1 MTSKSGP
8 QPGKS
13 PPKTGLFRSR
23 ILDGIVYLSRRQA
36 VVVVAV
42 TAVLVG
48 FSLYYIRDIPIRS
61 SYLDLLP
68 RQDPLIEKYRAKE
81 EELTATD
88 YAAILLSL
96 TAPPEDAEEGK
107 ARLRTAADRLITILL
122 RSPEITRA
130 SYRIGEEITYPEELL
145 LFQKLTPEDL
155 TALQESAEETMA
167 VLSQLPPPEV
177 QRLPALTGFD
187 PAQLQLADTDQLLSQ
202 VEELVALGEAGL
214 DVLGVL
220 PQLQGPLHRAAEV
233 IRRVEGAPARGTTPA
248 GTELFSQDGTKL
260 VLQVWPAQPVY
271 TGLTYCQEIHRLLTE
286 AVSQAELPDLGVE
299 AAITGPYTMV
309 TETNAV
315 IRDDMNFTTWISSAG
330 VLVLLSLTFA
340 SLSLTLVALFP
351 LLVSALFTIAWA
363 KLAVGGFN
371 LVTTFLPALVLGLG
385 IDFSIHLLARYVEER
400 QAGRSVGGALAVAMR
415 RKGEGSLAAALTT
428 AGVFLALLVSRSRAL
443 EEMGVIMTM
452 GIVVA
457 FLAAMLLT
465 PSLIVLGYVAL
476 RRRFREWIPFRR
488 ESLARGYRNLL
499 LQRRAVVTI
508 TIGLTLALSYQ
519 VSQIE
524 FRFASKQLAPRTH
537 AAEVAQEI
545 LRELPGEVTFGD
557 QFVFFVKDPAQL
569 GTLEEALAENPLV
582 TGIDSLRQLLPQELL
597 RGKASLQDV
606 PIQEMVSALEG
617 LEAALSRWDEL
628 RRDLAQLAPA
638 LSSLEFVSLLA
649 GDAETATRISGLL
662 PRLAELHREM
672 GDIDAPAL
680 LELARQLVADA
691 KVIQEFL
698 GRLAALPDEPGLLR
712 ALVEVLPEQLKEVY
726 YSPTSQAFLLRA
738 QMSPRLYEGDNLEA
752 FVQWAQGLG
761 VEFYGVPEV
770 QARLEAYM
778 KRDFAWSTGVAVF
791 LIGLLVWRSFG
802 RWREAALAISPLVIG
817 YLWMLA
823 GMRLMGIAFNFTNI
837 VISPLLIGIG
847 VDSAIHILHRIEEER
862 RAGHKHP
869 HAQGAAATLVPIL
882 STSLTTMLVF
892 GTLIAARTPGL
903 RQLGISALLGLGF
916 TLLASLL
923 FLPCA
928 AAWLDETRQGD

>member
-8 QPGKS
+8 QPEKI
-13 PPKTGLFRSR
+13 PPKARSFRSR
-23 ILDGIVYLSRRQA
+23 ILDGIVFLSRRQA

-48 FSLYYIRDIPIRS
+48 LSLYYVRDIPIRS

-68 RQDPLIEKYRAKE
+68 RRDPLIEKYRAKE

-96 TAPPEDAEEGK
+96 TAPPEDAEAGK
-107 ARLRTAADRLITILL
+107 ARLRAAADRLITALL

-155 TALQESAEETMA
+155 TALQESAEETLA
-167 VLSQLPPPEV
+167 LLSRLSLPEI
-177 QRLPALTGFD
+177 QRLPRLSELD
-187 PAQLQLADTDQLLSQ
+187 PAQLQGATTDQLLSR
-202 VEELVALGEAGL
+202 VDELLTLGEVGL
-214 DVLGVL
+214 QVLGVL

-233 IRRVEGAPARGTTPA
+233 IRRVEWAPVRGVSPG

-260 VLQVWPAQPVY
+260 VLQVWPAQPAY
-271 TGLTYCQEIHRLLTE
+271 TGLTYCQKIHRLLSE
-286 AVSQAELPDLGVE
+286 AVSQAGLSELDVA

-315 IRDDMNFTTWISSAG
+315 IRDDMHFTTWISSAG

-340 SLSLTLVALFP
+340 SLFLTLVALFP

-400 QAGRSVGGALAVAMR
+400 QAGRSVGGALAVAIR
-415 RKGEGSLAAALTT
+415 RKGEASLAAALTT
-428 AGVFLALLVSRSRAL
+428 AAVFLALLVSRSRAL
-443 EEMGVIMTM
+443 EEMGVIMTV

-465 PSLIVLGYVAL
+465 PSLIVLGYVAF
-476 RRRFREWIPFRR
+476 RRRFREWMPLRR

-499 LQRRAVVTI
+499 PQRRAVVAI

-519 VSQIE
+519 VSQME
-524 FRFASKQLAPRTH
+524 FRFASKQLAPRTR

-545 LRELPGEVTFGD
+545 LRELPGEVAFGD

-569 GTLEEALAENPLV
+569 GALEEALAENPLV
-582 TGIDSLRQLLPQELL
+582 TGTDSLRHLLPQELL
-597 RGKASLQDV
+597 RGKASLQDL
-606 PIQEMVSALEG
+606 PIGDMVAALEG

-628 RRDLAQLAPA
+628 RRDLAQLAPI

-649 GDAETATRISGLL
+649 GDAETAARISRFL
-662 PRLAELHREM
+662 PRLAGLHQEM
-672 GDIDAPAL
+672 GTIAAQTLLGLAGRLVSDA
-680 LELARQLVADA
+680 Q
-691 KVIQEFL
+691 VIQGFL
-698 GRLAALPDEPGLLR
+698 ERLAGLPDEPGLLQ

-726 YSPTSQAFLLRA
+726 YSPTSRAYLLRA
-738 QMSPRLYEGDNLEA
+738 QMSSQLYEGDNLEA

-778 KRDFAWSTGVAVF
+778 KWDFAWSTGVAAF

-802 RWREAALAISPLVIG
+802 RWREAVLAISPLVIG

-823 GMRLMGIAFNFTNI
+823 GMRLLGIAFNFTNI

-847 VDSAIHILHRIEEER
+847 VDSAIHILHRIDEER
-862 RAGHKHP
+862 QAGHKHP

-892 GTLIAARTPGL
+892 GALIAARTPGL

-928 AAWLDETRQGD
+928 AAWLDETRRGD